1 MNKRSVL
8 AVVVLLALLAVGS
21 YSYQKTA
28 AAGAPQ
34 RDVAATST
42 IADVDSVTGTVYRIG
57 SDNLGSY
64 NNGVNSVSSIVQAV
78 GDWVLDTKTSSLRK
92 VRIDLGDPVPGS
104 GPAAPFQSAVL
115 PVRFI
120 SKCTTSMFTLTVGQT
135 IQCPLAMSIDYNG
148 TTYALRSAEPT
159 APGTDPVNW
168 TCHAASNGK
177 CTSFEMKPTA
187 VQADG
192 QLKNKMLLIKIAA
205 KNNQVDTPL
214 AQYYMSFDVA
224 VTTP

>member
-1 MNKRSVL
+1 MKRRSVL
-8 AVVVLLALLAVGS
+8 AVVLLLTLLAVGS
-21 YSYQKTA
+21 YSYQKT

-78 GDWVLDTKTSSLRK
+78 GDWVLDTKPYSLRK

-104 GPAAPFQSAVL
+104 GPAPPFQSAVV

-120 SKCTTSMFTLTVGQT
+120 SKCTTSMFTLT
-135 IQCPLAMSIDYNG
+135 
-148 TTYALRSAEPT
+148 
-159 APGTDPVNW
+159 
-168 TCHAASNGK
+168 
-177 CTSFEMKPTA
+177 
-187 VQADG
+187 
-192 QLKNKMLLIKIAA
+192 
-205 KNNQVDTPL
+205 
-214 AQYYMSFDVA
+214 
-224 VTTP
+224 